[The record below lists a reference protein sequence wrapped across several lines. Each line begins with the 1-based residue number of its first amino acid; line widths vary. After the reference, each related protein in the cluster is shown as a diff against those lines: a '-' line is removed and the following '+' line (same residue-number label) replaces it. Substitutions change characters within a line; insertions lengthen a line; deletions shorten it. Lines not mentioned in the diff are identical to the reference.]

1 MNGRGGIKVCFFLK
15 IAPVEKSVVHV
26 NLERLFHREQE
37 CIAIRFDF
45 DQELI
50 EVVKKINGW
59 KYSKTHAC
67 FYVPHER
74 GSLENILHELG
85 PHATIEYAGMKGE
98 QDEKVPKGRGI
109 LLKSKSPQVP
119 PDYVDL
125 LTRKRYSPATISTY
139 SHYFELFL
147 NYYPTT
153 AVDDIT
159 EQQIKEF
166 MHHLVV
172 DKKVASSTQNQ
183 AINAI
188 KFYYE
193 QLKGETRKRY
203 SLERPLKEKKLP
215 EVLSE
220 EEVAAIL
227 RSSENIKHK
236 TMLYLIYS
244 AGLRRSELINLTP
257 QDIDSKRNV
266 IVVRGGKGKKDR
278 QTLLSKTVLVMLRE
292 YFKAYRPQKWLF
304 EGERGKLYSE
314 SSLQKVFMAALAKSG
329 VKKKATLHTLRH
341 SFATHLLEH
350 GTDLRYIQALLGHNS
365 SRTTEIYT
373 HVTRK
378 GFDKIKSPLDN
389 LEL

>member
-1 MNGRGGIKVCFFLK
+1 
-15 IAPVEKSVVHV
+15 
-26 NLERLFHREQE
+26 
-37 CIAIRFDF
+37 
-45 DQELI
+45 
-50 EVVKKINGW
+50 
-59 KYSKTHAC
+59 
-67 FYVPHER
+67 
-74 GSLENILHELG
+74 
-85 PHATIEYAGMKGE
+85 
-98 QDEKVPKGRGI
+98 
-109 LLKSKSPQVP
+109 
-119 PDYVDL
+119 
-125 LTRKRYSPATISTY
+125 
-139 SHYFELFL
+139 
-147 NYYPTT
+147 
-153 AVDDIT
+153 
-159 EQQIKEF
+159 